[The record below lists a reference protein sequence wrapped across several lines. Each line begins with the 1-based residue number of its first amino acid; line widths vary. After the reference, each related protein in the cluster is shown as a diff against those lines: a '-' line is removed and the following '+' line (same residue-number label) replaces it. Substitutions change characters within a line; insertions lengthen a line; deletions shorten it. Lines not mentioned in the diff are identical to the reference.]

1 MLYNVFVY
9 KIISMDTNCL
19 IKHLTTQ
26 VKLKLL

>member
-9 KIISMDTNCL
+9 KIISMNTNCL
-19 IKHLTTQ
+19 IKQTTP